1 MMKKEIKL
9 DPLIPVG
16 RIKEKILRQELHLSE
31 KYSEDEVS
39 QILSILP
46 VRVESTLHNYRVGML
61 GTSAKDRDSYDPS
74 QVLSIIRG
82 GENVLV
88 LDSRDL
94 PQDWK
99 NISLRE
105 MFSGGNVN
113 NEGCSTDD
121 EVASSGDENPLD
133 DLLEALNESSFNIS
147 DSPDP
152 KRVLVFTSV
161 RLLGVLSVSKKGSVD
176 GTFKSSAR
184 DWYQLFILCVEYRG
198 KFIPVAF
205 GWLPDKKPISYF
217 TFIVLVLLAFKE
229 KENEILE
236 MYGKSE
242 LKLRKIKCDYEVAI
256 HKGLDMFTLSG
267 CYFHFSQAIWRKV
280 MMSGLYVAY
289 MQDKQFNRFVRM
301 VMALAFLPINTD
313 SGSGQVERIQLLVD
327 IAAL

>member
-1 MMKKEIKL
+1 MENTLVAVSSPLVHAEFHLPDHCAIIADSLVEMMKKEIKL

-31 KYSEDEVS
+31 KYSEDEIS

-46 VRVESTLHNYRVGML
+46 VRVESTLHNFRVGML
-61 GTSAKDRDSYDPS
+61 GTTAKDRDSYDPS
-74 QVLSIIRG
+74 QVLSTIRG

-152 KRVLVFTSV
+152 KRVFVFTSV
-161 RLLGVLSVSKKGSVD
+161 RLLGLLSVSKKGSVD

-242 LKLRKIKCDYEVAI
+242 LKLRKIKCD
-256 HKGLDMFTLSG
+256 
-267 CYFHFSQAIWRKV
+267 
-280 MMSGLYVAY
+280 
-289 MQDKQFNRFVRM
+289 
-301 VMALAFLPINTD
+301 
-313 SGSGQVERIQLLVD
+313 
-327 IAAL
+327 

>member
-1 MMKKEIKL
+1 
-9 DPLIPVG
+9 
-16 RIKEKILRQELHLSE
+16 
-31 KYSEDEVS
+31 
-39 QILSILP
+39 
-46 VRVESTLHNYRVGML
+46 
-61 GTSAKDRDSYDPS
+61 
-74 QVLSIIRG
+74 
-82 GENVLV
+82 
-88 LDSRDL
+88 
-94 PQDWK
+94 
-99 NISLRE
+99 

-152 KRVLVFTSV
+152 KRVFVFTSV
-161 RLLGVLSVSKKGSVD
+161 RLLGLLSVSKKGSVD

-289 MQDKQFNRFVRM
+289 MQDKHWHFFRSTGWNR
-301 VMALAFLPINTD
+301 LWT
-313 SGSGQVERIQLLVD
+313 G
-327 IAAL
+327 

>member
-1 MMKKEIKL
+1 MENTLVAVSSPLVHAEFHLPDHCAIIADSLVEMMKKEIKL

-31 KYSEDEVS
+31 KYSEDEIS

-46 VRVESTLHNYRVGML
+46 VRVESTLHNFRVGML
-61 GTSAKDRDSYDPS
+61 GTTAKDRDSYDPS
-74 QVLSIIRG
+74 QVLSTIRG

-152 KRVLVFTSV
+152 KRVFVFTSV
-161 RLLGVLSVSKKGSVD
+161 RLLGLLSVSKKGSVD

-184 DWYQLFILCVEYRG
+184 DWYQLFILCGVQR
-198 KFIPVAF
+198 
-205 GWLPDKKPISYF
+205 
-217 TFIVLVLLAFKE
+217 
-229 KENEILE
+229 
-236 MYGKSE
+236 
-242 LKLRKIKCDYEVAI
+242 EVYSCRI
-256 HKGLDMFTLSG
+256 
-267 CYFHFSQAIWRKV
+267 
-280 MMSGLYVAY
+280 
-289 MQDKQFNRFVRM
+289 RM
-301 VMALAFLPINTD
+301 VT
-313 SGSGQVERIQLLVD
+313 
-327 IAAL
+327 